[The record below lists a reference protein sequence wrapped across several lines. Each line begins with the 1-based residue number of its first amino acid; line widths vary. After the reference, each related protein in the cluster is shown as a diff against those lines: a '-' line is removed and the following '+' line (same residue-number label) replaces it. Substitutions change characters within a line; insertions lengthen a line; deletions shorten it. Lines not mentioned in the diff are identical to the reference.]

1 MSELSLNQNTLIIYT
16 TPWCGDCR
24 RVKQLLNDH
33 KIPYI
38 EINIDQDPQAAQFVE
53 AINEGYRSV
62 PTLVFPD
69 GTTLTEP
76 SNPELL
82 AAITKLGNVNSIMV
96 KFLSIRCHRGEKMT
110 QFTAVKSLLVDTT
123 SPLMS
128 LNSLNNF
135 SAYASS
141 QIWRFFS
148 G

>member
-1 MSELSLNQNTLIIYT
+1 
-16 TPWCGDCR
+16 
-24 RVKQLLNDH
+24 
-33 KIPYI
+33 
-38 EINIDQDPQAAQFVE
+38 
-53 AINEGYRSV
+53 
-62 PTLVFPD
+62 
-69 GTTLTEP
+69 
-76 SNPELL
+76 
-82 AAITKLGNVNSIMV
+82 
-96 KFLSIRCHRGEKMT
+96 MT

>member
-33 KIPYI
+33 KIGYI
-38 EINIDQDPQAAQFVE
+38 KINIDQDPQAAQFVE
-53 AINEGYRSV
+53 ISV

-135 SAYASS
+135 K
-141 QIWRFFS
+141 
-148 G
+148 

>member
-24 RVKQLLNDH
+24 RVKQLLDDR

-76 SNPELL
+76 SNPELI
-82 AAITKLGNVNSIMV
+82 AAITKLGNVNSIN
-96 KFLSIRCHRGEKMT
+96 G
-110 QFTAVKSLLVDTT
+110 
-123 SPLMS
+123 
-128 LNSLNNF
+128 
-135 SAYASS
+135 
-141 QIWRFFS
+141 
-148 G
+148 